1 MGGVALGLA
10 GGTMLGLIVTNLS
23 RRRGRTILTAFGV
36 AVGVA
41 TIVALLALSTGL
53 TQTAAGF
60 VHLGGSDLGVFQA
73 GVEDPTASLLPI
85 SVVGRLERN
94 SDVAAATPLLLIVG
108 GVKSSTSSI
117 VFGADPDGFFSKR
130 LVVVAG
136 QPGSGKQVMI
146 GDRLAAQLK
155 LGPGK
160 VLEVDGHR
168 FSIAGVYHSG
178 ILFEDLGAVLPLSTA
193 QELSGRQGEE
203 TTVAVELASGVGS
216 ARATR
221 SIQKELPGTLVIA
234 DAGEAA
240 RAGANEVLIHN
251 ATLVIIIVALIV
263 GAISVTNT
271 MAMAVLERQG
281 EFALL
286 STIGWS
292 APRVAT
298 LVVGEGIGVSLLGAA
313 LGLLLGV
320 IGSQLLVDAI
330 GVQAFVSP
338 SITAWGLGRG
348 LLVGVSIG
356 VLGGVYPAW
365 RVTRMPPLKGLA
377 RA

>member
-1 MGGVALGLA
+1 
-10 GGTMLGLIVTNLS
+10 MLGLILTNLS

-60 VHLGGSDLGVFQA
+60 VHLGGSDLGLFQG
-73 GVEDPTASLLPI
+73 GVEDPTASLLPT
-85 SVVGRLERN
+85 SVVGRLQRN
-94 SDVAAATPLLLIVG
+94 PDVAAATPLLLIVDS
-108 GVKSSTSSI
+108 VKASSSAI
-117 VFGADPDGFFSKR
+117 VFGADLDGFFAQR
-130 LVVVAG
+130 LVLIAG
-136 QPGSGKQVMI
+136 QPSSGTQVMI
-146 GDRLAAQLK
+146 GDRLASRIK
-155 LGPGK
+155 LAPGGT
-160 VLEVDGHR
+160 LAVDGHR
-168 FSIAGVYHSG
+168 FVVSGVYRSG
-178 ILFEDLGAVLPLSTA
+178 ILYEDLGAVLPLAVA
-193 QELSGRQGEE
+193 QRITGRLGET
-203 TTVAVELASGVGS
+203 TTVAVELAAGVGP
-216 ARATR
+216 AQAKR
-221 SIQKELPGTLVIA
+221 SIQKELPGTVVIA

-251 ATLVIIIVALIV
+251 ATLVIIVIALII

-271 MAMAVLERQG
+271 MAMSVLERQG
-281 EFALL
+281 ELALL
-286 STIGWS
+286 SAMGWS
-292 APRVAT
+292 PQRVAT
-298 LVVGEGIGVSLLGAA
+298 LVVGEGVGVSLLGAA
-313 LGLLLGV
+313 IGLLLGV

-330 GVQAFVSP
+330 GVGAYVSP

-356 VLGGVYPAW
+356 VLGGLYPAW

>member
-1 MGGVALGLA
+1 
-10 GGTMLGLIVTNLS
+10 MLGLIVTNLS

-36 AVGVA
+36 GVGVA

-73 GVEDPTASLLPI
+73 GVEDPTASVLPI
-85 SVVGRLERN
+85 SVVSRLERN
-94 SDVAAATPLLLIVG
+94 SNVAAATPLLLIVG
-108 GVKSSTSSI
+108 GVRSSASSI
-117 VFGADPDGFFSKR
+117 VFGADPHGFFAKR
-130 LVVVAG
+130 LVVVDG
-136 QPGSGKQVMI
+136 QAGSGKQVMV

-155 LGPGK
+155 LAPGG
-160 VLEVDGHR
+160 VLAVDGHR

-178 ILFEDLGAVLPLSTA
+178 ILYEDLGAVLPLSAA
-193 QELSGRQGEE
+193 QQLSGRQGEA
-203 TTVAVELASGVGS
+203 TTVAVELAPGAGP

-330 GVQAFVSP
+330 GVGAFVSP